1 LIYVGRTPRHGKL
14 DKQTWEYLQPLI
26 EFYNLH
32 LVSNPYG
39 KIVKEDKHKMQKYL
53 EKYAPDVV
61 AKAEDW
67 FESDPFTNW
76 VIFWKD
82 MRRLMDGYMAGEIGA
97 WALVSLQAYMQLL
110 TPTLILAS
118 RARSKSSGR
127 EVHTFSEWRQWKKI
141 DLRVWQPEIG
151 VDVVETGRVMKQYG
165 LEVGRVYV
173 WIVFGFYKLLQTR
186 ALVKR
191 CAYATCENIFV
202 PHPQAPSGSKA
213 QKYCP
218 KCKKKRKKLAA
229 K

>member
-1 LIYVGRTPRHGKL
+1 VGRTPRKGKL
-14 DKQTWEYLQPLI
+14 DKQTFQYLQPLI

-32 LVSNPYG
+32 LASNPFAG
-39 KIVKEDKHKMQKYL
+39 EVVEEDKHKMRRYL
-53 EKYAPDVV
+53 ERYVPDVV
-61 AKAEDW
+61 AGAEDW

-82 MRRLMDGYMAGEIGA
+82 MRLLVDEYIAGEIGA
-97 WALVSLQAYMQLL
+97 RELVSLQAYMQLL

-118 RARSKSSGR
+118 RARSKSFGR
-127 EVHTFSEWRQWKKI
+127 EVHTFSEWQRWGKI
-141 DLRVWQPEIG
+141 DLRIWQPEIG
-151 VDVVETGRVMKQYG
+151 VDLVETWRVTEKYG

-186 ALVKR
+186 APVKR